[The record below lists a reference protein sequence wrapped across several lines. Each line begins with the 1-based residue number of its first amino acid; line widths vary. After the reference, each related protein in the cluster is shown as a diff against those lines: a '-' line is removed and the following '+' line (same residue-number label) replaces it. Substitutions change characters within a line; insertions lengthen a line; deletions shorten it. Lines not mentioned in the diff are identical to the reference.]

1 MTALWSVWRQE
12 RCRVPPPLLPLP
24 LPLPLPPSLPPRRD
38 AMMMIRMMVMMVMMV
53 MTTTTTMEQFVAKS
67 TGVPEEGAWHTWQQ
81 HFRGLFRFLSPR
93 QCLAPEQQEREQRKR
108 ALSRQLPSLPNW
120 KRGAPGNLRQPLS
133 HLEQAGRGNLTL
145 LGISIPTNTNEI
157 ALHPIW

>member
-1 MTALWSVWRQE
+1 
-12 RCRVPPPLLPLP
+12 
-24 LPLPLPPSLPPRRD
+24 
-38 AMMMIRMMVMMVMMV
+38 MMVMMV

-67 TGVPEEGAWHTWQQ
+67 IGVPEEGAWHTWQQ

-108 ALSRQLPSLPNW
+108 ALSRQFPSLPNW
-120 KRGAPGNLRQPLS
+120 KRGAPGNFWQPLW

>member
-1 MTALWSVWRQE
+1 MPALWSVWRGKKDAMF
-12 RCRVPPPLLPLP
+12 LLLFS
-24 LPLPLPPSLPPRRD
+24 LSLSLSPSLPLSLPD
-38 AMMMIRMMVMMVMMV
+38 AMRCMIRMMMVMVMM
-53 MTTTTTMEQFVAKS
+53 TTTTMEQVAAKS

-108 ALSRQLPSLPNW
+108 ALSRQFPSLPRW
-120 KRGAPGNLRQPLS
+120 RRGAPGNLGQPLW

-145 LGISIPTNTNEI
+145 FGISIPTNTNEN
-157 ALHPIW
+157 ALDPIW